1 MIEMITDLVSA
12 SIKEEK
18 TRGVAPRVSTPR
30 LQPQGRGFESP
41 KEQLDGIEAA
51 SHKNSKHTQ
60 SGRILILLTK
70 IDSVKSLA

>member
-41 KEQLDGIEAA
+41 KE
-51 SHKNSKHTQ
+51 K
-60 SGRILILLTK
+60 
-70 IDSVKSLA
+70 